1 MALTLLSW
9 TPDSFIFVLI
19 YFFFQRREYSKLL
32 GEDAG
37 PVEVVK
43 LFLLGDV
50 AAGKTTM
57 KKSLRGV
64 SVDTLEEKQLM
75 MMMMTMMY
83 SYITVYITPH
93 NG

>member
-1 MALTLLSW
+1 M
-9 TPDSFIFVLI
+9 
-19 YFFFQRREYSKLL
+19 QRREYSQLL

-57 KKSLRGV
+57 KKALIGV
-64 SVDTLEEKQLM
+64 SDDDYWRAGT
-75 MMMMTMMY
+75 
-83 SYITVYITPH
+83 
-93 NG
+93 